1 MVLADVHVLYGQW
14 EESEQMLSGLLKI
27 SNLRASYSQSSP
39 GNEALGQGEEETG
52 GNHISYDNLCLPGTL
67 QLFYVYLK

>member
-14 EESEQMLSGLLKI
+14 EESEQMLSGLLKT

-39 GNEALGQGEEETG
+39 GNEALGQGEEEAG
-52 GNHISYDNLCLPGTL
+52 GAGAGGLREAGTAQSHGGL
-67 QLFYVYLK
+67 D